1 MSVPPAARL
10 EFGHMASDCSVSRC
24 QWVTAGRRQ
33 MRVGCGL
40 FKSPLPPSGANK
52 HSISFLAS
60 PGQPTRPNMRPPHDL
75 ERLDWLSDGVV
86 DQVDAGQLLHL
97 RVADAGMEVG
107 LDLYPGGHTTLDK
120 VPEILSYLQRPR
132 VARVGE

>member
-1 MSVPPAARL
+1 
-10 EFGHMASDCSVSRC
+10 
-24 QWVTAGRRQ
+24 
-33 MRVGCGL
+33 
-40 FKSPLPPSGANK
+40 
-52 HSISFLAS
+52 
-60 PGQPTRPNMRPPHDL
+60 MRPPHDL
-75 ERLDWLSDGVV
+75 ERLDCLSDGVV